1 MNQQRAPGQRRRQHQ
16 SDGFENL
23 VLIGVLA
30 LIATALAYAVGVDQG
45 RARCPLGTAVAPTVV
60 R

>member
-1 MNQQRAPGQRRRQHQ
+1 MNQQRAPGRRQHQ

-30 LIATALAYAVGVDQG
+30 LIAAALAYAVGVDQG